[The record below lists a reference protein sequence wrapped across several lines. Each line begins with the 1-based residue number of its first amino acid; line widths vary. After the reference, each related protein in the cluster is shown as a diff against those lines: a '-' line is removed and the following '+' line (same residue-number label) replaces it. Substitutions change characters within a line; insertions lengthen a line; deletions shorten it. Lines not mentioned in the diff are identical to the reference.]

1 MTGRGVAKKLFVAL
15 TLGVVAVAVVGAFV
29 LLRSTRFR
37 TLLWAPIA
45 LRDYAPNA
53 AAAPAPDEVDDLDRL
68 AGAAE
73 TIARR
78 PTVYDPAYVVIDY
91 PGGDVSPD
99 RGVCTDVVIRAY
111 RTIGVD
117 LQQAVFEDM
126 SADFEAYP
134 DLWGLTKPDPNID
147 HRRVPNLMTWFQRHG
162 DVLPITANGADY
174 LPGDILTWDLG
185 AGWAHIG
192 VVTAGPVPG
201 SDRHLIAHH
210 IGGPPRV
217 DDVLFEWPIMG
228 HYRYVAPHAP

>member
-1 MTGRGVAKKLFVAL
+1 MTGRRVAKKLLLAL
-15 TLGVVAVAVVGAFV
+15 GLGVMVVAVAGASV
-29 LLRSTRFR
+29 LVRSARFR

-53 AAAPAPDEVDDLDRL
+53 AVAPQPDEVDEL
-68 AGAAE
+68 ASLARAAE
-73 TIARR
+73 AVARQ
-78 PTVYDPAYVVIDY
+78 PTKYDPAYVVIDY
-91 PGGDVSPD
+91 PGGDVPPD

-126 SADFEAYP
+126 TADFTAYP

-147 HRRVPNLMTWFQRHG
+147 HRRVPNLMKWFERHG

-174 LPGDILTWDLG
+174 VPGDVVTWNMV

-192 VVTAGPVPG
+192 IVTAEPVPG

-210 IGGPPRV
+210 QGGAPRV

-228 HYRYVAPHAP
+228 HYRYVAPRDR